1 MSGESLDFNLLIN
14 ADAEFQ
20 IEGVKQAASELE
32 SSLSKMKLPKS
43 LEGDFKKL
51 FSDLST
57 NVKDFEKLGKNVTDN
72 KGLKEY
78 AKGLEQVGTAYDKI
92 VKKISNVAGGK
103 GGRLTQGFAED
114 NRKLMKEMAA
124 YERVSDNIKKL
135 QSTFKAAKLDIGTE
149 GLKENIADVKLATT
163 EIEKMEIK
171 LKSAAQLE
179 FGTVDLSKVRADFNR
194 WDDDLTTL
202 HATIGRL
209 GEELDKLESSSPFE
223 GKAAQ
228 QDKLQRDLEDAH
240 NWAGELQKELDQ
252 LGKVEMFERALTSM
266 TSLKTELQ
274 SISAEDLS
282 LEDVVERSNRA
293 IAKAESEVRQAFEEM
308 ALSANQSGSKINSE
322 IDETVDKVKQFVAS
336 TEIADR
342 ELSSMEN
349 SLLTFFSLNKL
360 WHTFANGAREAL
372 GVVKELDAAMTEIA
386 VVTDYDLDEIWDKR
400 GEYVDRATKLGA
412 KPIDVVNASALYYQ
426 QGLPE
431 GEIAAITEDTIKMAR
446 IGGLAGAEA
455 TDYMTS
461 AIRGFN
467 MEMSEGARVNDVY
480 SQVAAKTAS
489 DTKELATA
497 MSKTA
502 SIAHNSGSEFENI
515 TAFLAAG
522 IEATREPPAAVGTA
536 MKTIIARFQQMRKA
550 PSEIGM
556 IDGEEVDANEMATA
570 LKAVGIAAMN
580 AKGEFRDF
588 DEVMLEISQK
598 WDSMSTMEQRYIAT
612 TAAGARQQSRFI
624 AMVQDY
630 QHLMEIRD
638 AAYNS
643 AGAGDRQYS
652 KTQDSMEAKTNA
664 MKAQLDLLR
673 THIFPAD
680 SLTKPLM
687 DTTTNVVGGLNSV
700 LSLLPDVVK
709 LFGSRTLAVI
719 AFNNAQKGIKLVFES
734 IRGSMVGDGRSFLE
748 IMSNMGDIL
757 GGVRKRSAKQGGLK
771 WYDPIEILGKASD
784 TAKAVGVRFRDAGV
798 IAGQGFSKNFLGILR
813 GVAGEGVEAGLAGAV
828 KGGVILA
835 GIVASLMLI
844 KHIMGQMKFH
854 SFEER
859 MSRSERSADTLSNYV
874 KDTSDALASLSSR
887 RAGIEELRSSIQ
899 DMTVGTLEWQT
910 ATAEMNSQILALGQ
924 QYKVIYGYT
933 KFDKHGVMSVS
944 GEGWKALEAELEQT
958 KRLQKSAQV
967 SNELRRNVLREYNT
981 RADMAKAG
989 DKLTDFKPGYIG
1001 STGQSTGTS
1010 YVQALE
1016 FYQKEREA
1024 IMEGI
1029 AKVVRTPD
1037 YSKTFFDQYGKGLG
1051 VKDEDRAIKLI
1062 ENMEKDLV
1070 QRKEAIIE
1078 RTNLLMSQMTES
1090 LLEAF
1095 ETTDI
1100 DNIDDSIISLAKAH
1114 AAQMAS
1120 SPEKYNTEF
1129 ADQLKGIEKERLSVS
1144 ALTME
1149 LSERTGLQYNEVSE
1163 VYGREK
1169 QALEE
1174 ALAKSRALDELNL
1187 QFTDSSKVLEG
1198 LTKAADNAEEIQ
1210 SYMDKISRLFSIGGE
1225 DLTFDDIE
1233 FFGGYGSASEWLERN
1248 KPEGITNELLEDL
1261 LGFDSFTELTNKAD
1275 ENAKLAKESMD
1286 GVLEGME
1293 SSLNFLGKA
1302 QREKIIAG
1310 LKSDSLETARMVE
1323 DVLRNT
1329 YRKHGADTAQ
1339 LMGTLISDAAANME
1353 GGINDFIEQIY
1364 NIDINSQLSLE
1375 SFRKDLEA
1383 RGYAMSDLEFENL
1396 INQIGEVQQAA
1407 HQFDL
1412 TKLRDQIDGVMG
1424 MIQAITKGEQGR
1436 VFTRDEYTQI
1446 AELLSSSG
1454 NLEELGKFQMNSSG
1468 EFVYLG
1474 RSMIDLRAALVEN
1487 TTRLYDTRMKEL
1499 EAAIEAE
1506 RRAEKKE
1513 FQVDTAFSGQETSV
1527 GMLDFITAL
1536 QSSPRSAERNVDTL
1550 IDGLEQIYRTVDA
1563 DLFANMFGIHNFSR
1577 ELVQGILTGN
1587 EKDRQDFLDN
1597 LLQNYSD
1604 FLGEGEQREDELM
1617 AGKEILENVTAIRAA
1632 SESALSLREK
1642 AADPNTSDRE
1652 LYSQAK
1658 RTAVNLNDVGL
1669 NEASNA
1675 LQHIMQS
1682 EGFSDILRSDD
1693 FQVWIGQVH
1702 EARAA
1707 LEAFGDVYLNKQTMM
1722 QNSIEE
1728 LAEVHEVNL
1737 KSLSFDKEDD
1747 MTFVMSAYDKVDSL
1761 MDGML
1766 SKAGITKDTIGA
1778 NQEEFLAFVE
1788 LLQADSVQSAQ
1799 EAFNRLV
1806 NNAEKAKQ
1814 FLMDT
1819 FKMDESLA
1827 DEIIGQAFPTEEQ
1840 VITATFEVVE
1850 GEETVDVEAITEK
1863 LKQLSE
1869 EEYKGIVTINIEE
1882 GVEAEEEI
1890 RRIKAAAEELGI
1902 DIQFNTHTNAPE
1914 TATEVNA
1921 ALDTVPEETTGNI
1934 DITTNAGEAR
1944 SEVRAAGEEIDS
1956 VDGKTAE
1963 VNFSANVEETESR
1976 WDLLTKRLRG
1986 ADQEVGTVKYRAD
1999 SSKFDQTSSEV
2010 EGVRDA
2016 IDGTS
2021 AHVTFTASHNFYQ
2034 VRSRLASLMSSIGR
2048 ANTTRGMRVSR
2059 SGGGYSSRTGGPSG
2073 ASQASPIMMM
2083 ARQPGISDTIGPGF
2097 NSPIIGGLT
2106 GPRTLGFS
2114 VSPMSSGEEGEGEGG
2129 STTSG
2134 FASPISNAFGLSG
2147 EIGMAPAGV
2156 RASAGESSV
2165 GGASIGGMATP
2176 MFAMAGGISSP
2187 FRRNPIL
2194 GSDGFPVSGAL
2205 NTNKRARERQRS
2217 QRAQEAIAE
2226 RNKTA
2231 NEKAAK
2237 KAERIEKGQ
2246 EWEEQFWKNTVDE
2259 YYNLMRRAEKE
2270 IRIGNLYAK
2279 EYELMQLDRD
2289 LTIRDMAN
2297 NLKEQKLS
2305 LEEQRKYWWRLERA
2319 RKSEVADAYAKFADV
2334 QKYAKMGDG
2343 YVVEV
2348 HWDAIDPVKD
2358 EDVGKRIVEYINELE
2373 RIQDRIEKVQDHQM
2387 DVKKELM
2394 ELKKVGQSQ
2403 YLDLEQQIMDAI
2415 VAREEKAMKEAEE
2428 QLKRTQEGYGALKDT
2443 NSTLISELKN
2453 GLSQLRQDR
2462 KLEEDLKGI
2471 NEMERKLS
2479 LLESDTGGANRLE
2492 ILNLQEQL
2500 ATARQNY
2507 TDSLIDQA
2515 INKIDQG
2522 NQASATQRERQLKV
2536 MEESLRTEVVIKEH
2550 WEEAYDILSTALGK
2564 GDGVVPFLEEFL
2576 GRWQDV
2582 DSMSSLQKNEWLS
2595 ELRGRIED
2603 GFSWYLRAHDPVS
2616 MGYQGKTIE
2625 FAKPGGGTAKGTV
2638 GRDGSVTVNGTK
2650 YDGIYLNPNGQ
2661 WVAESRKR
2669 QPKPAPKPKP
2679 QPNPSSKPVKAGA
2692 RVQASPNAKIYDW
2705 RDGKDPKRQYF
2716 KDDPN
2721 YTVLQMVGEWVQL
2734 RWHKLNRGITG
2745 WMKKGDLKAYKTGG
2759 LVDYTGLAWVDGTK
2773 SNPESFLSA
2782 RDTENFM
2789 QLRDILS
2796 SLKGVGG
2803 GNTNQTY
2810 GDVHNDFYISIEEMN
2825 NRENVNMMMDEIETR
2840 INKSAGK
2847 RNVTTLRLQR

>member
-51 FSDLST
+51 FSDLNA

-92 VKKISNVAGGK
+92 VKKISSVAGGK

-194 WDDDLTTL
+194 LDDDLTTL
-202 HATIGRL
+202 HVTIGRL

-240 NWAGELQKELDQ
+240 NWAGELQRELDQ
-252 LGKVEMFERALTSM
+252 LGKVEMFEGALASM

-293 IAKAESEVRQAFEEM
+293 IVKAESEVRQAFEEM

-322 IDETVDKVKQFVAS
+322 IDETIDKVKQFVAS

-342 ELSSMEN
+342 ELNSIES

-372 GVVKELDAAMTEIA
+372 EVVKELDAAMTEIA
-386 VVTDYDLDEIWDKR
+386 VVTDYDLSEIWDKR

-412 KPIDVVNASALYYQ
+412 KPVDVVKASALYYQ

-431 GEIAAITEDTIKMAR
+431 SEIAAITEDTIKMAR

-515 TAFLAAG
+515 TALLAAG
-522 IEATREPPAAVGTA
+522 IEATREPPAAIGTA

-680 SLTKPLM
+680 SFTKPLM
-687 DTTTNVVGGLNSV
+687 DTTTNVVGGLNSI
-700 LSLLPDVVK
+700 LSLLPDVIK

-734 IRGSMVGDGRSFLE
+734 IRGSMVGDGQSFWE
-748 IMSNMGDIL
+748 VMSNMGDIL
-757 GGVRKRSAKQGGLK
+757 GGVRKRSANQGGLK

-813 GVAGEGVEAGLAGAV
+813 GVAGEGIEAGLAGAV
-828 KGGVILA
+828 KGGAVLA
-835 GIVASLMLI
+835 GIIASLMLI
-844 KHIMGQMKFH
+844 KHIIGQMKFH

-859 MSRSERSADTLSNYV
+859 MSRSERAADSLSNYV
-874 KDTSDALASLSSR
+874 KDTSDALANLSSR
-887 RAGIEELRSSIQ
+887 RAGLEELRSSIQ

-958 KRLQKSAQV
+958 KRLQKSAQI

-981 RADMAKAG
+981 RADMATAG
-989 DKLTDFKPGYIG
+989 NKLTDFKPGYIG
-1001 STGQSTGTS
+1001 LTGESSGTS

-1016 FYQKEREA
+1016 YYQKEREA

-1051 VKDEDRAIKLI
+1051 VKDEDKAIQLI
-1062 ENMEKDLV
+1062 ETMEKDLI
-1070 QRKEAIIE
+1070 QRKEAIVE

-1114 AAQMAS
+1114 ATQMAS
-1120 SPEKYNTEF
+1120 SPEKYSTEF
-1129 ADQLKGIEKERLSVS
+1129 ADQLRGIEKERLSVS

-1149 LSERTGLQYNEVSE
+1149 LSERTGLQYSEVSE

-1174 ALAKSRALDELNL
+1174 ALAKSRALNELNL
-1187 QFTDSSKVLEG
+1187 QFTDSSKTLEG

-1210 SYMDKISRLFSIGGE
+1210 SYMDKVARLFSIGGE

-1233 FFGGYGSASEWLERN
+1233 FFGGYSSASEWLERN

-1261 LGFDSFTELTNKAD
+1261 LGFDSFTELTKRAD

-1293 SSLNFLGKA
+1293 SSLNFLGKG

-1310 LKSDSLETARMVE
+1310 LKSDTLETARMVE

-1329 YRKHGADTAQ
+1329 YRKYGTDTAQ

-1353 GGINDFIEQIY
+1353 GGIDDFIEQIY
-1364 NIDINSQLSLE
+1364 NIDINSRLSLE

-1396 INQIGEVQQAA
+1396 ISQIGEVQQAA

-1436 VFTRDEYTQI
+1436 VFTRDEYTQL

-1506 RRAEKKE
+1506 KRAEKKE

-1604 FLGEGEQREDELM
+1604 FLGESEQREDELT

-1642 AADPNTSDRE
+1642 AADPSTSDRE

-1722 QNSIEE
+1722 QDSIEK

-1737 KSLSFDKEDD
+1737 KSLSFDKEED
-1747 MTFVMSAYDKVDSL
+1747 MAFVMSAYDKVDDL

-1766 SKAGITKDTIGA
+1766 SKAGITKDTLGQ

-1799 EAFNRLV
+1799 EAFNRLID
-1806 NNAEKAKQ
+1806 NAEKAKQ

-1827 DEIIGQAFPTEEQ
+1827 DEIIRQAFPTEEQ
-1840 VITATFEVVE
+1840 VITATVEVVE
-1850 GEETVDVEAITEK
+1850 GEETVDVDAITEK

-1902 DIQFNTHTNAPE
+1902 DIQFNTHTNVSE
-1914 TATEVNA
+1914 TVEEVTSGVNS
-1921 ALDTVPEETTGNI
+1921 VPKETTGNI

-2010 EGVRDA
+2010 ESIRNQ
-2016 IDGTS
+2016 IDGSS

-2034 VRSRLASLMSSIGR
+2034 VRTRLNSLMSAVGR
-2048 ANTTRGMRVSR
+2048 ANRTQGMRVSR
-2059 SGGGYSSRTGGPSG
+2059 SGRGGYSSRTGGPTG

-2083 ARQPGISDTIGPGF
+2083 SRQRIIGDAIGPHF
-2097 NSPIIGGLT
+2097 NAPIIGGLSGEPT
-2106 GPRTLGFS
+2106 MGFAPS
-2114 VSPMSSGEEGEGEGG
+2114 VSDEGG
-2129 STTSG
+2129 PLSSG
-2134 FASPISNAFGLSG
+2134 FASPIGNLFSPSG
-2147 EIGMAPAGV
+2147 EIGMASSGV
-2156 RASAGESSV
+2156 RTVAGPSSV
-2165 GGASIGGMATP
+2165 GGASIGGFATP
-2176 MFAMAGGISSP
+2176 ITAMASSFGGS

-2194 GSDGFPVSGAL
+2194 GSDGFPVSGSL
-2205 NTNKRARERQRS
+2205 NANKQAREQQRS
-2217 QRAQEAIAE
+2217 QKAQEAIAE

-2289 LTIRDMAN
+2289 LTIRDMAS

-2595 ELRGRIED
+2595 ELRSRIED

-2625 FAKPGGGTAKGTV
+2625 FAKPGGGTAKGVV

-2661 WVAESRKR
+2661 WVAESRKQ
-2669 QPKPAPKPKP
+2669 QPKPTPKPKP
-2679 QPNPSSKPVKAGA
+2679 QPNPPSKPVKVGA

-2773 SNPESFLSA
+2773 SNPETFLSA
-2782 RDTENFM
+2782 RDTKNFM
-2789 QLRDILS
+2789 QLRDTLA
-2796 SLKGVGG
+2796 SLKGISN